1 MLVAEPAVARMVR
14 STAARTE
21 SATPPSGAVS
31 SFSGGVGDGSL
42 IDCGQHNPLPLT
54 AHLRPT
60 AAIAADVLL
69 PGDPGVALALAQE
82 LLDRPRMANHSHGLW
97 GYSGRTA
104 AGRELTIQAT
114 GIGGPSAVV
123 VVTELAAHGA
133 RRAVRIGGCVA
144 LGTGL
149 GRGDLVVAGAA
160 MGVDGASAALS
171 ERAPEPD
178 PALTAALADTAPA
191 RSVTVVSSDL
201 VHDPHRA
208 ERHARWRD
216 AGAAVADLET
226 AAVLA
231 AGNRLGLACAAA
243 LVVVAETADDG
254 WDEEAAERGLLH
266 LGAAAAEA
274 LRERS
279 RAVQPAASET
289 STPR

>member
-1 MLVAEPAVARMVR
+1 
-14 STAARTE
+14 
-21 SATPPSGAVS
+21 
-31 SFSGGVGDGSL
+31 
-42 IDCGQHNPLPLT
+42 LPT
-54 AHLRPT
+54 HLRPT
-60 AAIAADVLL
+60 APIATDVLL
-69 PGDPGVALALAQE
+69 PSDPALALTLAQR
-82 LLDRPRMANHSHGLW
+82 LLVKPRMINHSHGLW
-97 GYSGRTA
+97 GYSGATA
-104 AGRELTIQAT
+104 EGRELTIQAT

-171 ERAPEPD
+171 ERAPEPN

-191 RSVTVVSSDL
+191 RPVTVVSSDL

-216 AGAAVADLET
+216 AGAAVVDLET

-274 LRERS
+274 LREGS

-289 STPR
+289 STLR